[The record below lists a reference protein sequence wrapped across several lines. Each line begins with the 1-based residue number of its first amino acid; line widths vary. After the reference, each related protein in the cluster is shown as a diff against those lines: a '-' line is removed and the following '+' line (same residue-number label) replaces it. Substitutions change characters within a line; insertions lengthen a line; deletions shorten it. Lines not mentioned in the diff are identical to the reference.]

1 MVDLA
6 GACLSNLTLTRM
18 DDSNRVSDFSTPPVP
33 LAWIGELLISA
44 RKQRGITQVQL
55 AERIGS
61 HQAVIAR
68 WEGSKYQT
76 ADIQTILTIAKA
88 LDLKLSVTAASRE
101 ADPPSRL

>member
-1 MVDLA
+1 MDLA
-6 GACLSNLTLTRM
+6 GACLSNLTLTGM
-18 DDSNRVSDFSTPPVP
+18 YDSNLVPDFSTAPVP
-33 LAWIGELLISA
+33 LAWLGDLLISA
-44 RKQRGITQVQL
+44 RKQQGITQVQL

-76 ADIQTILTIAKA
+76 ADIQTILTIGTA